1 MEFRQVIEKR
11 RTTRQFTSEPVGRET
26 IERIIKAGLMAPS
39 FDHARKWNFVI
50 LDDEAAKTAAIEC
63 IKPLPCAIKEATTP
77 IAEMIK
83 IAFPKQHSM
92 FAEAPCV
99 VLPLYKR
106 DKRIVNEPVP
116 RTLMDTAE
124 MWCVIENIFLA
135 ATDEGLST
143 AMRIPTEGEPEQIL
157 RAVGCEEDF
166 ILPCVIGIGHPA
178 PNAEYP
184 TQTYPALA
192 DCIHW
197 NKW

>member
-50 LDDEAAKTAAIEC
+50 LDDASAKEAAIEC
-63 IKPLPCAIKEATTP
+63 IKPLPCAIDKPTTP

-83 IAFPKQHSM
+83 IAFPKQKSM
-92 FAEAPCV
+92 FEEAPV
-99 VLPLYKR
+99 LVLPLYKR
-106 DKRIVNEPVP
+106 DKRIINEPVP
-116 RTLMDTAE
+116 RTHMDTAE
-124 MWCVIENIFLA
+124 MWCAIENIFLA
-135 ATDEGLST
+135 ATDEGLSC
-143 AMRIPTEGEPEQIL
+143 AMRIPTEGQPEKIL
-157 RAVGCEEDF
+157 AAVGCAEDF
-166 ILPCVIGIGHPA
+166 ILPCMIGIGHPA
-178 PNAEYP
+178 SNAEYP
-184 TQTYPALA
+184 SQIYPALS

>member
-1 MEFRQVIEKR
+1 MEFKKVIEKR
-11 RTTRQFTSEPVGRET
+11 RTTRQFTSKPVGRET
-26 IERIIKAGLMAPS
+26 IEHIIKAGLMAPS

-50 LDDEAAKTAAIEC
+50 LDDTAAKTAAIEC
-63 IKPLPCAIKEATTP
+63 IKPLPCAIDKPTTP

-157 RAVGCEEDF
+157 RAVGCAEDF

-184 TQTYPALA
+184 TQTYPALT

>member
-11 RTTRQFTSEPVGRET
+11 RTTRQFTSVPVGRKT

-50 LDDEAAKTAAIEC
+50 LDDAEAKTAAIEC
-63 IKPLPCAIKEATTP
+63 IKPLPCAIDKPTTP

-106 DKRIVNEPVP
+106 DTRIVNEPVP

-135 ATDEGLST
+135 ATDEGLSS

-157 RAVGCEEDF
+157 RAVGCRESF

-184 TQTYPALA
+184 TQTYPSLS